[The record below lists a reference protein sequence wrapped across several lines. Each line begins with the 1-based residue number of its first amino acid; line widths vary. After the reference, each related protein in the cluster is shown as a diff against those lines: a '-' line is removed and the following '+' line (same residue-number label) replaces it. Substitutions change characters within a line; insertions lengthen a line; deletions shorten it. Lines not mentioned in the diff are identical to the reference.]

1 MTKVF
6 IIMQYK
12 NCNYAFFNLGKLQEF
27 CNKSEVKF
35 GISKKMSYI
44 LVLRNQKK
52 LITTSLQALHRGPKK
67 LCL

>member
-1 MTKVF
+1 MMTKVF

-35 GISKKMSYI
+35 GISEKMSYI
-44 LVLRNQKK
+44 
-52 LITTSLQALHRGPKK
+52 
-67 LCL
+67 